1 MLRVFGLA
9 DLLTFFK
16 AAKVRFGSFP
26 PVIIFFP
33 LQDFILHLGMRKTFE
48 IFWNSLQFAIQELRK
63 NKLRTFLSL
72 LGITFGIFCI
82 ISVMATVGSLES
94 NIKNEFKSFGNN
106 TIYVQKWP
114 WGGGGGEYPWWKYM
128 SRPNPKF
135 KEMAPVKRSV
145 SLASNVAFT
154 YFNASSVDYEDVS
167 LASVNWYG
175 ITEEFDKI
183 QPVEIG
189 WGRYLTMSEF
199 GYGSATMV
207 MGFNVA
213 EKLFDKPE
221 VAVGK
226 TVMIKGRKVNIVGVV
241 KKQGQSLIGGW
252 DFDNVIMIPYTFAS
266 QVGNEA
272 RSDGF
277 MIVKGRDNV
286 PVADLKNELR
296 GVMRGVRRLNPKQ
309 EDNFALNDVSS
320 GTSQITSIFNGMT
333 IGGIAITI
341 LSFIVGI
348 FGVANI
354 MFVTVRER
362 TSIIGLKKAIG
373 AKSRT
378 ILSEFLMESAFLCVL
393 GGIFGLLMVFGL
405 TFILTSVFKFQVFIS
420 LGLFLG
426 AVMVCIVTGILA
438 GIIPAFIAARM
449 DPVVAIRSK

>member
-1 MLRVFGLA
+1 
-9 DLLTFFK
+9 
-16 AAKVRFGSFP
+16 
-26 PVIIFFP
+26 
-33 LQDFILHLGMRKTFE
+33 MRKTFE
-48 IFWNSLQFAIQELRK
+48 IFWNSLLFAGQELRK

-94 NIKNEFKSFGNN
+94 SIKNEFKTFGNN

-114 WGGGGGEYPWWKYM
+114 WGGGGEYPWWKYVN
-128 SRPNPKF
+128 RPNSKF
-135 KEMAPVKRSV
+135 KEVAPVKERM
-145 SLASNVAFT
+145 SLASNVAYT
-154 YFNASSVDYEDVS
+154 YFNSSSIDYKDVS
-167 LASVNWYG
+167 LASVSWYG
-175 ITEEFDKI
+175 ITEEFSVI

-189 WGRYLTMSEF
+189 WGRYLSSNEF
-199 GYGSATMV
+199 AYGTASVV

-221 VAVGK
+221 YALGKAV
-226 TVMIKGRKVNIVGVV
+226 TIKGRKVNVIGII
-241 KKQGQSLIGGW
+241 KKQGQNLLGGW
-252 DFDNVIMIPYTFAS
+252 DFDNVIMIPYRFAS
-266 QVGNEA
+266 QIGNEN

-277 MIVKGRDNV
+277 MIVKGKENV
-286 PVADLKNELR
+286 PVEDLKNELR
-296 GVMRGVRRLNPKQ
+296 GVMRSVRKLNPKQ

-320 GTSQITSIFNGMT
+320 GATQITSIFNGMT

-373 AKSRT
+373 AKRRT
-378 ILSEFLMESAFLCVL
+378 ILAEFLMESAFLCVL
-393 GGIFGLLMVFGL
+393 GGIIGLALVFGL

-420 LGLFLG
+420 MGLFLG
-426 AVMVCIVTGILA
+426 AVAVCILTGILA
-438 GIIPAFIAARM
+438 GIIPAFIAAKM

>member
-1 MLRVFGLA
+1 
-9 DLLTFFK
+9 
-16 AAKVRFGSFP
+16 
-26 PVIIFFP
+26 
-33 LQDFILHLGMRKTFE
+33 MRKTFE
-48 IFWNSLQFAIQELRK
+48 IFWNSLLFAMQELRK

-94 NIKNEFKSFGNN
+94 SIKNEFKTFGNN

-114 WGGGGGEYPWWKYM
+114 WGGGGEYPWWKYVN
-128 SRPNPKF
+128 RPNSKF
-135 KEMAPVKRSV
+135 KEVEPVKERM
-145 SLASNVAFT
+145 SLASNVAYT
-154 YFNASSVDYEDVS
+154 YFNASAIDYKDVS
-167 LASVNWYG
+167 LASVSWYG
-175 ITEEFDKI
+175 ITEEFSVI

-189 WGRYLTMSEF
+189 WGRYLSSNEF
-199 GYGSATMV
+199 AYGTASVVLGY
-207 MGFNVA
+207 NVA

-221 VAVGK
+221 YALGK
-226 TVMIKGRKVNIVGVV
+226 VVTIKGRKVNVIGII
-241 KKQGQSLIGGW
+241 KKQGQNLLGGW
-252 DFDNVIMIPYTFAS
+252 DFDNVIMIPYRFAS
-266 QVGNEA
+266 QIGNEN

-277 MIVKGRDNV
+277 MIVKGKDNV
-286 PVADLKNELR
+286 PVEDLKNELR
-296 GVMRGVRRLNPKQ
+296 GVMRSVRKLNPKQ

-320 GTSQITSIFNGMT
+320 GATQITSIFNGMT

-373 AKSRT
+373 AKRRT
-378 ILSEFLMESAFLCVL
+378 ILAEFLMESAFLCVL
-393 GGIFGLLMVFGL
+393 GGIIGLALVFGL

-420 LGLFLG
+420 MSLFLG
-426 AVMVCIVTGILA
+426 AVAVCILTGILA
-438 GIIPAFIAARM
+438 GIIPAFIAAKM

>member
-1 MLRVFGLA
+1 
-9 DLLTFFK
+9 
-16 AAKVRFGSFP
+16 
-26 PVIIFFP
+26 
-33 LQDFILHLGMRKTFE
+33 MRKTFE
-48 IFWNSLQFAIQELRK
+48 IFWNSLQFAIQELKK

-82 ISVMATVGSLES
+82 ISVMATVSSLE
-94 NIKNEFKSFGNN
+94 NNVKNEFKSFGNN

-114 WGGGGGEYPWWKYM
+114 WGGGSDYPWWKYM

-135 KEMAPVKRSV
+135 KEMAPVKEKV

-154 YFNASSVDYEDVS
+154 YFNASAIEYEDVS
-167 LASVNWYG
+167 LTSVNWYG
-175 ITEEFDKI
+175 VTEEFSQI

-189 WGRYLTMSEF
+189 WGRYLSMSEF
-199 GYGSATMV
+199 GYGTASVV
-207 MGFNVA
+207 MGYNVA

-221 VAVGK
+221 TAVGK
-226 TVMIKGRKVNIVGVV
+226 SVMIKGRKVNVIGVV

-252 DFDNVIMIPYTFAS
+252 DFDNVIIIPYQFAS

-277 MIVKGRDNV
+277 MIVKGRENIPIV
-286 PVADLKNELR
+286 DLKNELR

-309 EDNFALNDVSS
+309 EDNFALNDVNS
-320 GTSQITSIFNGMT
+320 GTTQITAIFSGMT

-373 AKSRT
+373 AKRRT

-393 GGIFGLLMVFGL
+393 GGIFGLLLVFGL
-405 TFILTSVFKFQVFIS
+405 TFILTNVFKFQVYIS

>member
-1 MLRVFGLA
+1 
-9 DLLTFFK
+9 
-16 AAKVRFGSFP
+16 
-26 PVIIFFP
+26 
-33 LQDFILHLGMRKTFE
+33 MRKTFE
-48 IFWNSLQFAIQELRK
+48 IFWNSLLFAGQELRK

-94 NIKNEFKSFGNN
+94 SIKNEFKTFGNN

-114 WGGGGGEYPWWKYM
+114 WGGGGEYPWWKYVN
-128 SRPNPKF
+128 RPNSKF
-135 KEMAPVKRSV
+135 KEVAPVKERM
-145 SLASNVAFT
+145 SLASNVAYT
-154 YFNASSVDYEDVS
+154 YFNSSSIDYKDVS
-167 LASVNWYG
+167 LASVSWYG
-175 ITEEFDKI
+175 ITEEFSVI

-189 WGRYLTMSEF
+189 WGRYLSSNEF
-199 GYGSATMV
+199 AYGTASVV

-221 VAVGK
+221 YALGKAVI
-226 TVMIKGRKVNIVGVV
+226 IKGRKVNVIGII
-241 KKQGQSLIGGW
+241 KKQGQNLLGGW
-252 DFDNVIMIPYTFAS
+252 DFDNVIMIPYRFAS
-266 QVGNEA
+266 QIGNEN

-277 MIVKGRDNV
+277 MIVKGKENV
-286 PVADLKNELR
+286 PVEDLKNELR
-296 GVMRGVRRLNPKQ
+296 GVMRSVRKLNPKQ

-320 GTSQITSIFNGMT
+320 GATQITSIFNGMT

-373 AKSRT
+373 AKRRT
-378 ILSEFLMESAFLCVL
+378 ILAEFLMESAFLCVL
-393 GGIFGLLMVFGL
+393 GGIIGLALVFGL

-420 LGLFLG
+420 MGLFLG
-426 AVMVCIVTGILA
+426 AVGVCIFTGILA
-438 GIIPAFIAARM
+438 GIIPAFIAAKM

>member
-1 MLRVFGLA
+1 
-9 DLLTFFK
+9 
-16 AAKVRFGSFP
+16 
-26 PVIIFFP
+26 
-33 LQDFILHLGMRKTFE
+33 MRKTFE
-48 IFWNSLQFAIQELRK
+48 IFWNSLLFAMQELKK

-94 NIKNEFKSFGNN
+94 SVKNEFKSFGNN

-114 WGGGGGEYPWWKYM
+114 WGGGSDYPWWKYL

-135 KEMAPVKRSV
+135 KEMPPVKEKV

-154 YFNASSVDYEDVS
+154 YFNASSIEYEDVS
-167 LASVNWYG
+167 LERVNWYG
-175 ITEEFDKI
+175 ITEEFDEI
-183 QPVEIG
+183 QPVEMG
-189 WGRYLTMSEF
+189 WGRYLSNSEF
-199 GYGSATMV
+199 GYGTASMV

-213 EKLFDKPE
+213 EKLFDKAE
-221 VAVGK
+221 YALGK
-226 TVMIKGRKVNIVGVV
+226 TVLIKGRRVNIIGII

-252 DFDNVIMIPYTFAS
+252 DFDNVIMIPYRFAS
-266 QVGNEA
+266 QVGSEA
-272 RSDGF
+272 GSDGF
-277 MIVKGRDNV
+277 MIVKGKENV
-286 PVADLKNELR
+286 PVEDLKNELR
-296 GVMRGVRRLNPKQ
+296 GVMRGVRRLSPKQ

-320 GTSQITSIFNGMT
+320 GTSQITSIFSGMT

-373 AKSRT
+373 AKRRT
-378 ILSEFLMESAFLCVL
+378 ILSEFLMESAFLCVV
-393 GGIFGLLMVFGL
+393 GGIIGLLMVFLL
-405 TFILTSVFKFQVFIS
+405 TFLLTSVFKFQVFIS
-420 LGLFLG
+420 WGLFLG
-426 AVMVCIVTGILA
+426 AVAVCIITGILA